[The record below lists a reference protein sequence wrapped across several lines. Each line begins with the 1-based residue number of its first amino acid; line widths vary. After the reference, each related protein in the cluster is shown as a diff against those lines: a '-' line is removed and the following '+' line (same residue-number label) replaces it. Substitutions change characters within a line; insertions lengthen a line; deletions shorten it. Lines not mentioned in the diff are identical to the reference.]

1 MEATSSPSGRLVV
14 PGTASAPLPRVW
26 KALAAVLRAVF
37 PLLLAALSLEL
48 WMVLGRTSEVS
59 SVEQLSMWSRVTATL
74 AVWLVAVSILA
85 GLGAYRAAPIAIPAG
100 VPMFAAIG
108 LFLLTRVPYLPQL
121 LEATPP
127 SWLIATM
134 VVRLAGGPSW
144 SVWPE
149 AKWQSHGSAFG
160 PAA

>member
-1 MEATSSPSGRLVV
+1 
-14 PGTASAPLPRVW
+14 
-26 KALAAVLRAVF
+26 VF